1 MKKKKYFTKNN
12 LGFMQG
18 RLVDSPYGKI
28 QCFPSKEWKS
38 ELKLASKTELNLM
51 EWTVNSI
58 NLIHNP
64 ILHKNRLNEI
74 IFQKKNIILILNH
87 LLVTTLWKNLF
98 LNQKNNKII

>member
-1 MKKKKYFTKNN
+1 
-12 LGFMQG
+12 MQG

-28 QCFPSKEWKS
+28 QCFPNKEWKS
-38 ELKLASKTELNLM
+38 ELKLASKIELNLM

-64 ILHKNRLNEI
+64 ILYKNRLNEI
-74 IFQKKNIILILNH
+74 IFQKKNIKLISNH